1 MFKPKHSLPHFSAQP
16 ILAGALS
23 ACLALLGLHAHS
35 APPQLV
41 TPEEMQASNAAPPP
55 FTARAVP
62 DRDAPLIELL
72 NPKLPTTV
80 SSPTPIEVKFQPAAS
95 SQIKPESFKVLY
107 GTFQI
112 DITRRI
118 LNVAKVTDSGIQ
130 VQEASLPKGKHKLL
144 MQIEDNA
151 GRVGSRQV
159 EFEVN

>member
-1 MFKPKHSLPHFSAQP
+1 MAKPKHLVVSSA
-16 ILAGALS
+16 LT
-23 ACLALLGLHAHS
+23 ACVALLSPLAQS
-35 APPQLV
+35 APLQLV
-41 TPEEMQASNAAPPP
+41 STEEMQASNAAPPP
-55 FTARAVP
+55 FVARSVP
-62 DRDAPLIELL
+62 DRNAPQIELL
-72 NPKLPTTV
+72 NPKLPSTV

-95 SQIKPESFKVLY
+95 SQVKPETFKVLY
-107 GTFQI
+107 GSFQI

>member
-1 MFKPKHSLPHFSAQP
+1 MAKSKHLVVSC
-16 ILAGALS
+16 ALT
-23 ACLALLGLHAHS
+23 ACVALLSPLAHS

-41 TPEEMQASNAAPPP
+41 STEEMQASNAAPPP
-55 FTARAVP
+55 FVARSVP
-62 DRDAPLIELL
+62 DRNAPQIELL
-72 NPKLPTTV
+72 NPKLPSAV

-95 SQIKPESFKVLY
+95 SQVKPETFKVLY
-107 GTFQI
+107 GSFQI

-151 GRVGSRQV
+151 GRIGSRQV

>member
-1 MFKPKHSLPHFSAQP
+1 MFKLTQSSVNYSGRNLLVGASLVM
-16 ILAGALS
+16 LS
-23 ACLALLGLHAHS
+23 LQAHS

-41 TPEEMQASNAAPPP
+41 TPEEMLASNAAPPP
-55 FTARAVP
+55 FAARAVP
-62 DRDAPLIELL
+62 DRDAPQIELL
-72 NPKLPTTV
+72 NPKLPSSV

-95 SQIKPESFKVLY
+95 SQVKPETFKVLY
-107 GTFQI
+107 GSFQI

>member
-1 MFKPKHSLPHFSAQP
+1 MDKSKHLVVSC
-16 ILAGALS
+16 ALT
-23 ACLALLGLHAHS
+23 ACVALLSPLAQS
-35 APPQLV
+35 APLQLV
-41 TPEEMQASNAAPPP
+41 STEEMQASNAAPPP
-55 FTARAVP
+55 FVARSVP
-62 DRDAPLIELL
+62 DRNAPQIELL
-72 NPKLPTTV
+72 NPKLPSTV

-95 SQIKPESFKVLY
+95 SQVKPETFKVLY
-107 GTFQI
+107 GSFQI

-151 GRVGSRQV
+151 GRIGSRQV